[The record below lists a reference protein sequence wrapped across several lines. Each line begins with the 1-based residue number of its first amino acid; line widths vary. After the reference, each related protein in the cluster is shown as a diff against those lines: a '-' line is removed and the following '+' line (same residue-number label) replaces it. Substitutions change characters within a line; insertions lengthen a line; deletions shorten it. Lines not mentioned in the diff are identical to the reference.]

1 MAKNTNAAN
10 SAPLA
15 LAAARPDVGPA
26 IQAASAEASAIA
38 EAEHMQLLA
47 SVEAAVIGQ
56 SLAEVRSAYADAT
69 NNTRA
74 ANMAYAFKLNEV
86 LPHGWFN
93 MLGDIPQRRKG
104 ITDASELAIF
114 DERVAHHAT
123 LRARLGIG
131 TNPSPNW
138 KRVATY
144 ASELATGARDILGNK
159 VKVPASGEG
168 SEGGAAR
175 GEVNPSR
182 SPLLRNVEELLKLWK
197 ANEKVQGDE
206 KIGLAQQ
213 HITNA
218 LKVLGCD
225 PRLSK

>member
-1 MAKNTNAAN
+1 
-10 SAPLA
+10 
-15 LAAARPDVGPA
+15 
-26 IQAASAEASAIA
+26 
-38 EAEHMQLLA
+38 MQLLA